1 MNKLKNQ
8 KGQALIEFAFVA
20 VTLLVLVYGVT
31 EFGRAWYYT
40 NSMDNAVRAGARMA
54 SELYPVPVTD
64 DPRIQAYVQSH
75 VASIGGS
82 VAVRVFPPTNPT
94 KLVTVRATYLFPE
107 PILSPLDTL
116 TSAFSLG
123 DVPTSFTL
131 QRTGTMYYELAIP

>member
-54 SELYPVPVTD
+54 SELYPVRSTD
-64 DPRIQAYVQSH
+64 DPKDTGLRPESC
-75 VASIGGS
+75 SIHRRQRRGP
-82 VAVRVFPPTNPT
+82 VFPPTNPT
-94 KLVTVRATYLFPE
+94 KLVTVRAT
-107 PILSPLDTL
+107 
-116 TSAFSLG
+116 
-123 DVPTSFTL
+123 
-131 QRTGTMYYELAIP
+131 